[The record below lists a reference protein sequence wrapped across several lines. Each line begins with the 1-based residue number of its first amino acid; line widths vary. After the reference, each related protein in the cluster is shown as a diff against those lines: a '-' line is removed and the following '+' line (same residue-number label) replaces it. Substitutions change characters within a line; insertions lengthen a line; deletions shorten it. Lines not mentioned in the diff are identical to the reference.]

1 MNWWFS
7 NVVFYVNFISRSA
20 VRVFTVMVEKL
31 GEIDYKIIYASLL
44 IIMILAAALH
54 LSSDETQSLVVLA
67 FIVVIALGN
76 IGYLF
81 SKRKKPEKK

>member
-1 MNWWFS
+1 
-7 NVVFYVNFISRSA
+7 
-20 VRVFTVMVEKL
+20 MVEKL
-31 GEIDYKIIYASLL
+31 GEIDYKIIYASLI

-54 LSSDETQSLVVLA
+54 LSSDETQSLLVLA